1 VNQIN
6 IRNLCLIYK
15 VRKTFYWSILNRSFD
30 EFAIHRDRQGG
41 WGCSCKPP
49 SQWKRSWTI
58 IVEISVDSKTMSH
71 HKLIEPLLV
80 KSWLQVLNSPT
91 FDNVYTVLPRSIAP
105 PFYLQPRLSPK
116 FSSVPI
122 SPIKNTPLYCQ
133 TQIPP
138 QVFRHKSRKTNL
150 NSPVSTAHNYLL
162 TAVYWSVIMEC

>member
-105 PFYLQPRLSPK
+105 RFISNLAYRQNSCLSRFPPLEIPRYTAKLR
-116 FSSVPI
+116 
-122 SPIKNTPLYCQ
+122 
-133 TQIPP
+133 
-138 QVFRHKSRKTNL
+138 FRHRFSDTKVVK
-150 NSPVSTAHNYLL
+150 P
-162 TAVYWSVIMEC
+162 I